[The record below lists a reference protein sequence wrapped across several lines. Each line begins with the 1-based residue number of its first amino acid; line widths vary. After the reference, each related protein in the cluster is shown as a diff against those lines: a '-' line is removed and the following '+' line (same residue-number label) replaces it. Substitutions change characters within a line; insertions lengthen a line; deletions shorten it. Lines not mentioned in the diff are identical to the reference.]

1 MRLAL
6 VPILVLALP
15 AATSVAVAAP
25 VRWTLQDVALEDG
38 GSAAGWFVYDE
49 PTGLLIDW
57 SLSVSGGDTLTF
69 PPATWEAGASTGAV
83 GDFGN
88 PALTVFFYAGDP
100 RRDLRMTPVA
110 DLTDAGG
117 EVLLD
122 LDTAL
127 VHSGGID
134 CFHCTPSRDLIAG
147 SLSGRLDV
155 PVERTTWSLLKA
167 RYRP

>member
-1 MRLAL
+1 MRRARVLT
-6 VPILVLALP
+6 LVLALL
-15 AATSVAVAAP
+15 AATSAAVAAP
-25 VRWTLQDVALEDG
+25 VRWTLKDVAFEDG

-69 PPATWEAGASTGAV
+69 PPTTWRAGASTAAV

-122 LDTAL
+122 LDTAF
-127 VHSGGID
+127 VHGGGID
-134 CFHCTPSRDLIAG
+134 CFNCTPSRDISAG
-147 SLSGRLDV
+147 WLSGRVDV
-155 PVERTTWSLLKA
+155 PVERTTWGLLKA